1 MMLGRMVLV
10 GCLSLV
16 GSALVACGN
25 GDADRFG
32 EGRGN
37 VVETPPASDGDGC
50 TLTQGYWKNH
60 EESWP
65 TSTLTIGG
73 EVYSQ
78 AELIELFQ
86 TAPRGDTSLI
96 LGHQLI
102 AALLNVG
109 SGASDAA
116 LGGALADAEA
126 WMADNK
132 DADGRL
138 PYGIKKGGAAER
150 AVALSG
156 ALADFNEGGIGP
168 GHCDG
173 GPGSGSDDPGDS
185 SSGDPGGSDDGH
197 DCPDDG
203 STGESDGGGGSDPG
217 GSDPGGGSDSGGS
230 DPGGGE
236 GGSAPTCSDP
246 CSDGCADGY
255 ICVAGCCAFIAN

>member
-1 MMLGRMVLV
+1 MTLGRMVLV

-25 GDADRFG
+25 GDADRLG
-32 EGRGN
+32 EGSGN
-37 VVETPPASDGDGC
+37 VVTSTPTSEGDGC

-73 EVYSQ
+73 VDYTQE
-78 AELIELFQ
+78 ELLDLFR

-102 AALLNVG
+102 AALLNVR
-109 SGASDAA
+109 SGADDAA

-126 WMADNK
+126 WMVANK

-138 PYGIKKGGAAER
+138 PYGIKQGDAADE
-150 AVALSG
+150 AVSLGG
-156 ALADFNEGGIGP
+156 ALADFNEGGTGP

-173 GPGSGSDDPGDS
+173 GPGSGSDDPGDDS
-185 SSGDPGGSDDGH
+185 GSGDPGGSDDGAGGCGH
-197 DCPDDG
+197 DG
-203 STGESDGGGGSDPG
+203 STGESDGGDP
-217 GSDPGGGSDSGGS
+217 SGG
-230 DPGGGE
+230 DPSGGDPSGGE
-236 GGSAPTCSDP
+236 GGSAPTGPTCSDP

-255 ICVAGCCAFIAN
+255 ICVVGCCAIVVN